1 MGLHDTT
8 FHPTAAMGPRLA
20 EGHDA
25 ALKPIPPLGIFN
37 AAGGLRSTPQDLAH
51 FAAAI
56 LPGSG
61 ARIAPDE
68 LLAVRRPAPW
78 IGGCRPWGG
87 KYWMPRE
94 ARCRTQNAVRP
105 VAARTHSSP
114 RQRLANQG
122 HPSTACHPA
131 PYPTQRSQCEPTP
144 APTPATCIARRSTRL
159 PTSAQTWWKVTGV
172 RPRGCPGTR
181 TNRHSASRPA
191 SAPIRRQTKHHAW
204 QDSAAS

>member
-1 MGLHDTT
+1 MIKPMGLHDTT

-78 IGGCRPWGG
+78 IGGMQALGWEVLDAPGG
-87 KYWMPRE
+87 TLPHSK
-94 ARCRTQNAVRP
+94 RC
-105 VAARTHSSP
+105 SP
-114 RQRLANQG
+114 RCSAYALES
-122 HPSTACHPA
+122 PSKARKPR
-131 PYPTQRSQCEPTP
+131 PSQHC
-144 APTPATCIARRSTRL
+144 
-159 PTSAQTWWKVTGV
+159 
-172 RPRGCPGTR
+172 
-181 TNRHSASRPA
+181 ASSCA
-191 SAPIRRQTKHHAW
+191 ISN
-204 QDSAAS
+204 AAISM